1 MAEEEVEVVRIGIVG
16 CGYWGPN
23 LIRNFFQARDSELVA
38 LCDMNKKRLSQMQEA
53 YSVKKVYTDYRD
65 MLKNARI
72 DAVVVATPPKTHY
85 SLARQA
91 LLSGK
96 HVLVEKPLSF
106 SSGDA
111 QKLITL
117 AKKKKRILMAGHT
130 FEFNPAV
137 IKIKECIASGELG
150 KIFYIY
156 STRVNL
162 GRVQDNINA
171 MWSLAPH
178 DISIINFILNSTP
191 RKVRAY
197 GSAYIN
203 KGIEDVVFM
212 NLEFKGNI
220 TAQIHVSWLDP
231 SKIRKMVVVGSKKML
246 IYDDIDNEG
255 KIKIY
260 DKGVERLAPD
270 RSSYG
275 LYQMKLRAGDIL
287 IPKLK
292 LYEPLRR
299 ECEHFIDC
307 VLHNKRPDTDGE
319 NGLRVVDVLEAGQK
333 SLDQDGKVVK
343 IK

>member
-1 MAEEEVEVVRIGIVG
+1 MVRIGIVG

-38 LCDMNKKRLSQMQEA
+38 LCDMDKKRLNQMQEA

-65 MLKNARI
+65 MLKSARI

-106 SSGDA
+106 SSEDA
-111 QKLITL
+111 KKLIAL
-117 AKKKKRILMAGHT
+117 AKKKKRVLMVGHT

-231 SKIRKMVVVGSKKML
+231 SKIRKMIVVGSKKML

-319 NGLRVVDVLEAGQK
+319 NGLKVVDVLEAGQK